1 MEHSEAVIHNIWF
14 SCLFMIDIFQVTQ
27 AAASTPLPQNQQSQ
41 QISIATPAGQAHP
54 SAVQTQTGNLTSAGL
69 KLIPF
74 PILMMTI
81 IAIDL

>member
-1 MEHSEAVIHNIWF
+1 MIE
-14 SCLFMIDIFQVTQ
+14 IDIFQVTQ

-81 IAIDL
+81 FVIDL